1 MKILRF
7 MDIYRPNI
15 CQVNQMEYMDYMQIK
30 VSENQIK
37 KQIIY
42 PEKKEHCLKGWYKR
56 AESTPTR
63 HFPHTHHFV
72 TVVWPEA
79 VTFMNSDVSIII
91 IGHVNNIPTMQ
102 LRYEILWHTHPD
114 VF

>member
-1 MKILRF
+1 ME
-7 MDIYRPNI
+7 IYRSII
-15 CQVNQMEYMDYMQIK
+15 CQVNRMAYMQII
-30 VSENQIK
+30 VSENQIKK

-72 TVVWPEA
+72 TVVWPEV

-91 IGHVNNIPTMQ
+91 IGRVNNVPTMQ
-102 LRYEILWHTHPD
+102 LRYEILWHTHSD